1 MSRKWFNTLSRADH
15 MMVEKYAANMVS
27 SPNIQSSHA
36 VSSCCRVSAGFE
48 LWPVPAQVT
57 PSIVKQELE
66 SISTTARSIE
76 GLEISA
82 SSVAR
87 QVSATYLHDDCNL
100 GVAIVLAEAH
110 PLHVVDV
117 NLTSHQ
123 GVRRRR
129 TKLPSLE
136 TGDIDNPC

>member
-1 MSRKWFNTLSRADH
+1 ML
-15 MMVEKYAANMVS
+15 VEKYAANMVS
-27 SPNIQSSHA
+27 SCEILVSRTC
-36 VSSCCRVSAGFE
+36 VSSFLICCISNKSE
-48 LWPVPAQVT
+48 LCSFVLHQVT
-57 PSIVKQELE
+57 PSIVKRELE
-66 SISTTARSIE
+66 SMSATARSIT

-82 SSVAR
+82 STVAR

-123 GVRRRR
+123 GVRP
-129 TKLPSLE
+129 KLPSPE
-136 TGDIDNPC
+136 

>member
-27 SPNIQSSHA
+27 SRNMQSSQDI
-36 VSSCCRVSAGFE
+36 SSCYCASAGFE
-48 LWPVPAQVT
+48 LSPLPAQVT
-57 PSIVKQELE
+57 PGIVKQELE
-66 SISTTARSIE
+66 SMSTTARSIE
-76 GLEISA
+76 GLDVSV

-117 NLTSHQ
+117 KLTSHQ
-123 GVRRRR
+123 GVRRP
-129 TKLPSLE
+129 KLSNLE
-136 TGDIDNPC
+136 TGDIVKPC